1 MYDPSVLLCPS
12 NGTGLAKSLKLLLNL
27 FDEAQLKSQILQLI
41 FDNPEKM
48 KKYLHVN
55 SCFR

>member
-41 FDNPEKM
+41 LDNPEKNE
-48 KKYLHVN
+48 KILTCK
-55 SCFR
+55 